1 MCSNPIFLDLT
12 FLELCLHYKT
22 IKKQPM
28 DTFCL
33 QLFLEGGWEGGQDTS
48 RYTHLKSKKGY
59 FSDESIC
66 WGDTAYEVVSH

>member
-33 QLFLEGGWEGGQDTS
+33 QLFLEGGGRGVKTP
-48 RYTHLKSKKGY
+48 LG
-59 FSDESIC
+59 ILI
-66 WGDTAYEVVSH
+66 